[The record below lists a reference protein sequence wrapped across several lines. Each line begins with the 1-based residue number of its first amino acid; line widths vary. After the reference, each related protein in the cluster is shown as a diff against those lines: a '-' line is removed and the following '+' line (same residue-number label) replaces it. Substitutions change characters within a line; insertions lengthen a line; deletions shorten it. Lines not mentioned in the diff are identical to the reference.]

1 MIKRLLIANRGEI
14 ARRIIKTCHKHQI
27 KAIAIYSDTDK
38 DAPFV
43 KEADEAYPLCGIT
56 ALETYLNIEKIIDI
70 AKKHQICAIH
80 PGYGFLS
87 ENADFAKALQK
98 ANITF
103 VGPDEKALEIMGSKS
118 KAKALVIPLGVPT
131 IPGFHGKEQSLNT
144 LMIEAKKMGFP
155 ILIKAAFGGG
165 GKGMRVVH
173 DESELE
179 ESILSAKRES
189 LKGFAKD
196 DLILEKYLEA
206 PRHIEVQ
213 IVRDSFNN
221 CLHFFDRDCSL
232 QRRHQKVVE
241 EAPALELSD
250 TLKDEITKHSK
261 KIADAIN
268 YQGAGTLEFLV
279 DKNNQL
285 YFIEMNTRLQVEHP
299 VSELITKKDLVYLQL
314 LVASGKALPLTQQ
327 DIKANGHAIEVRVY
341 AEDASNQFL
350 PATGKIDTLIWPK
363 ENEFIRI
370 DSGIEKGNVITH
382 YFDPM
387 LAKIISCGQTRYQA
401 LNNLLKALDNT
412 VIVGVK
418 TNIAFLRTL
427 TQSLINDE
435 NLPRTDY
442 LEITD
447 LNQDDNHLLAYALY
461 ACFYYQKLD
470 NSNNPWLQNPA
481 WQLNLD
487 NHFSKMNIVNDE
499 ALTFTLS
506 KRDSFTVLIN
516 QTTFVIDELFIEKNQ
531 IKALINNAW
540 QSAYITDEKDKTT
553 ITLNGQN
560 TKVTSKKH
568 DVLVSQGKSASL
580 NAPMPGTLVSVN
592 VNKDD
597 SVISGQV
604 LAILEAMKM
613 EHPIKSPSD
622 GIIKSVCYEMGQ
634 TVNEGDVLFE
644 LED

>member
-43 KEADEAYPLCGIT
+43 KEADEAYPLYGIT

-350 PATGKIDTLIWPK
+350 PATGKIDALIWPK

-370 DSGIEKGNVITH
+370 DSGIEKGNGITH

-387 LAKIISCGQTRYQA
+387 LAKIISYGQTRYQA

-461 ACFYYQKLD
+461 ACFYYQKLA

-516 QTTFVIDELFIEKNQ
+516 ETTFVIDELFIEKNQ